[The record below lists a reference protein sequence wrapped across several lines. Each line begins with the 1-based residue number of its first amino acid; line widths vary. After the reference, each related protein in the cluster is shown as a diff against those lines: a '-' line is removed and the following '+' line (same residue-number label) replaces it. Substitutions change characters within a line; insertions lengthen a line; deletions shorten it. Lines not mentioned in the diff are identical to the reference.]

1 MSKFG
6 KVLKELEAQ
15 SLKLKEMQKSLDDLT
30 ISVSRNRFEIQQLNK
45 SVPGRGVESS
55 SGS

>member
-6 KVLKELEAQ
+6 KVLKELEVQ
-15 SLKLKEMQKSLDDLT
+15 SQRLKEMQKSLDDLT
-30 ISVSRNRFEIQQLNK
+30 ISVARNRYEIQQLL
-45 SVPGRGVESS
+45 PGRGAESS